1 VPDEVKARGVTL
13 TENGRAKVGGHCA
26 ARREDAMTMNER
38 AKTTGLIVAFI
49 LASAALSAIA
59 ASRAPTPDDA
69 QEVDKIR
76 AAIAANA
83 EKALEKQGGS
93 RILFKVDAGALH
105 EAMVPDLRDDAYR
118 ILREGHIPFAG
129 LAVREGGVEVR
140 IAEAKD
146 QRRVL
151 SKLVPSTEAT
161 PSRGGTVGVA
171 DSGDGLIRFMP
182 TDSGFAE
189 RLHGL
194 VRQSME

>member
-1 VPDEVKARGVTL
+1 
-13 TENGRAKVGGHCA
+13 
-26 ARREDAMTMNER
+26 MN
-38 AKTTGLIVAFI
+38 LI
-49 LASAALSAIA
+49 SPSPLSAT
-59 ASRAPTPDDA
+59 PT
-69 QEVDKIR
+69 
-76 AAIAANA
+76 
-83 EKALEKQGGS
+83 
-93 RILFKVDAGALH
+93 
-105 EAMVPDLRDDAYR
+105 VPPRDDAYR

-146 QRRVL
+146 RRRVL

-194 VRQSME
+194 VRQSMEDRTTLTQ

>member
-1 VPDEVKARGVTL
+1 MPDEVKARGVTL

-59 ASRAPTPDDA
+59 APRAPTPDDA

-83 EKALEKQGGS
+83 EKALEQGGS

-105 EAMVPDLRDDAYR
+105 EAMVTDLRDDAYR
-118 ILREGHIPFAG
+118 ILREGRIPFAG

-146 QRRVL
+146 RRRVL

-171 DSGDGLIRFMP
+171 DSGDW
-182 TDSGFAE
+182 
-189 RLHGL
+189 
-194 VRQSME
+194 